1 MLSILLW
8 VLAALGAI
16 FAAFVLYA
24 GPLLWV
30 FLRTSAVSLDPDL
43 TIMLGGGGN
52 SVILKSAQTK
62 QFLIVDT
69 KFGLG
74 ARKIKRHVRAA
85 RDYRIT
91 IVNTH
96 AHIDHVGGNKLF
108 SNARIITGGQ
118 ETDANTVPPGKEREL
133 TFGDEIVKLY
143 NACQGHTSND
153 LTVYFVKR
161 RVLMT
166 GDLVF
171 HHWVPVAGKPGTG
184 SIRGWIRALDHLLQT
199 YPAAT
204 VVPGHGSL
212 TDLTA
217 LEEQKAYF
225 LSIVQA
231 ADDPLQLASLEK
243 KYASYLTLPGMSRV
257 KQVAAAFHQEKHG

>member
-1 MLSILLW
+1 MLTILLW
-8 VLAALGAI
+8 VLAGLGAL
-16 FAAFVLYA
+16 FAALVLYA

-30 FLRTSAVSLDPDL
+30 FLRTSTISLDPDL

-74 ARKIKRHVRAA
+74 ARKIKRQVRAA

-96 AHIDHVGGNKLF
+96 AHIDHIGGNKLF

-133 TFGDEIVKLY
+133 TFGDEIIKLY
-143 NACQGHTSND
+143 NTGPAHSGND
-153 LTVYFVKR
+153 LAVYFAKR
-161 RVLMT
+161 QLLMT

-171 HHWVPVAGKPGTG
+171 HHWVPVVGKEGSG
-184 SIRGWIRALDHLLQT
+184 SIRQWIKALDHLIQT
-199 YPAAT
+199 YPAKT
-204 VVPGHGSL
+204 VVPGHGPLS
-212 TDLTA
+212 DLDA

-225 LSIVQA
+225 LSLVQA
-231 ADDPLQLASLEK
+231 ANDPLQLASLEK
-243 KYASYLTLPGMSRV
+243 KYSFYRTLPGTSRV
-257 KQVAAAFHQEKHG
+257 KGVAAAVLQERHK